1 MAPPLAPPPV
11 APKKRRSTM
20 TLQKKAAIL
29 KLLDNGRKQADVAK
43 EFQLPKQTLSD
54 YVKNKEKI
62 LSALEHSH
70 NKHQKNDRKGEHPV
84 LEEALQLWLKGVLS
98 KNLPVSGDALKQ
110 KAETL
115 ALKMDIENFKFTDG
129 WLRGFKKR
137 HGILFKKV
145 CGESGAVDQTTVAD
159 YRLNK
164 LKALLQKF
172 APEDVFNCDETG
184 LFFKMLPDRSLC
196 FDGDSCKGG
205 KNSKDRIT
213 VMVGANAVGTEKLPL
228 LIIGKAKNPR
238 CFKGMKKLSVGDKEV
253 QLVVVGSTSDS
264 RSFKHTGQVAV
275 WYSSN
280 TKAWITHLLFEDY
293 LRRLDRVFEHQKR
306 RVVIFVDNCG
316 AHGAVDNLKAI
327 RLEFLPPNT
336 TSVLQ
341 PMDQGIIQNV
351 KVHYRARLLRR
362 TVLCLDNGKRYA
374 VDLHAA
380 VKMLT
385 DAWIAV
391 RPSTIAN
398 CFNHA
403 GFCASVE
410 SLADNASL
418 DHQEAEDIAAAAD
431 VDESLFAD
439 LRDSGMDI
447 PDAATFSAFADLDSN
462 LELCA
467 ELTDEEIVRQVLGQP
482 EEDSDSDDNDHH
494 AQPSTA
500 DITSALTLLSNVYSE
515 NMTLAQMQA
524 DVISRRRKM
533 KQGTLDDSFKSA

>member
-20 TLQKKAAIL
+20 TLEKKAAIL

-62 LSALEHSH
+62 LSALERSH

-98 KNLPVSGDALKQ
+98 KNLPVS
-110 KAETL
+110 ESV
-115 ALKMDIENFKFTDG
+115 
-129 WLRGFKKR
+129 R
-137 HGILFKKV
+137 
-145 CGESGAVDQTTVAD
+145 ESGAVDQTTVAD

-253 QLVVVGSTSDS
+253 QLVVVARQAIRG
-264 RSFKHTGQVAV
+264 V
-275 WYSSN
+275 SN
-280 TKAWITHLLFEDY
+280 IQDY

-398 CFNHA
+398 CFKHA

-467 ELTDEEIVRQVLGQP
+467 ELTNEEIVRQVLGQP
-482 EEDSDSDDNDHH
+482 EEDSDSDDDDHH

-500 DITSALTLLSNVYSE
+500 DITSALTLLSNVY
-515 NMTLAQMQA
+515 
-524 DVISRRRKM
+524 RRI
-533 KQGTLDDSFKSA
+533 